1 MHSGVLLYLSNVEL
15 KVNAPDQQSCAWC
28 SVGCYEAMSLLRD
41 RPTHDGLFRPLS
53 PAEAELAPFILR
65 ERDRRLGHLHT
76 LCNAYC
82 MAR

>member
-1 MHSGVLLYLSNVEL
+1 MLGLRLMPPTN
-15 KVNAPDQQSCAWC
+15 KVVRGG
-28 SVGCYEAMSLLRD
+28 VGCYEAMSLLRD